1 MFNGFC
7 HTVIGASHITSG
19 TVCQDSSVFR
29 TYENYGI
36 AIVADGHGSKKHF
49 RSDKGSEMAVK
60 AALDTVEEF
69 YRDPDAFEESFLN
82 DPDNIIKKM
91 EKNIISRWNRLVIH
105 HYTHHPYTDKEKEPF
120 TEKEFKR
127 IKVESVYGTTLIVA
141 VMGRKFTF
149 GTQIGDGSLVQICDD
164 AAAEMPIAYEES
176 APANITASMCN
187 SQAINYFN
195 SFYTIDEK
203 PIAVFVSTDGL
214 YTSFRS
220 DEDFL
225 DYHSILANQLSNI
238 ETFSPSIRKNLS
250 KRAQCGTQDDTSLA
264 CVFDCEML
272 AEKLEDLQE
281 QVEVNKI
288 HASMRKAEHKA
299 RMEKQKLKN
308 SMNNARYE
316 YEENSIE

>member
-36 AIVADGHGSKKHF
+36 AVVADGHGSKKHF

-69 YRDPDAFEESFLN
+69 YKNPDAFEESFLS
-82 DPDNIIKKM
+82 DPDNIIKKI

-238 ETFSPSIRKNLS
+238 DSFSLSIRKNLS
-250 KRAQCGTQDDTSLA
+250 KRAKCGTQDDTSLA
-264 CVFDCEML
+264 CVFDSDVL
-272 AEKLEDLQE
+272 AEKLDDLRE

-288 HASMRKAEHKA
+288 HASMRKAEQKA

-308 SMNNARYE
+308 TMNNARYE
-316 YEENSIE
+316 YEENLVE

>member
-1 MFNGFC
+1 MFNGFS

-29 TYENYGI
+29 IYENYSI

-60 AALDTVEEF
+60 AALDAVAEF
-69 YRDPDAFEESFLN
+69 YRNPEAFEESFLN
-82 DPDNIIKKM
+82 NPDVIIKKI

-105 HYTHHPYTDKEKEPF
+105 HYISNPYTEQERAKF
-120 TEKEFKR
+120 TEKEFRR

-149 GTQIGDGSLVQICDD
+149 GTQIGDGSLVLICED
-164 AAAEMPIAYEES
+164 AAAEMPIDYDES

-187 SQAINYFN
+187 SQAINYFH
-195 SFYTIDEK
+195 SFYSIDEK
-203 PIAVFVSTDGL
+203 PVAVFVSTDGL

-225 DYHSILANQLSNI
+225 DYHSILANQLVKI
-238 ETFSPSIRKNLS
+238 DEFSPSIRKNLS
-250 KRAQCGTQDDTSLA
+250 KRAQSGTQDDTSLA
-264 CVFDCEML
+264 CVFDCEVL
-272 AEKLEDLQE
+272 AEKLEDLSE

-288 HASMRKAEHKA
+288 HASMRKAEHKE
-299 RMEKQKLKN
+299 RMEKQRLKN
-308 SMNNARYE
+308 SMNNSL
-316 YEENSIE
+316 YEEEDF

>member
-36 AIVADGHGSKKHF
+36 AVVADGHGSKKHF

-69 YRDPDAFEESFLN
+69 YKNPDAFEESFLS
-82 DPDNIIKKM
+82 DPDNIIKKI

-238 ETFSPSIRKNLS
+238 ESFSLSIRKNLS
-250 KRAQCGTQDDTSLA
+250 KRAKCGTQDDTSLA
-264 CVFDCEML
+264 CVFDSDVL
-272 AEKLEDLQE
+272 AEKLDDLRE

-288 HASMRKAEHKA
+288 HASMRKAEQKA

-308 SMNNARYE
+308 TMNNARYE
-316 YEENSIE
+316 YEENLTE

>member
-238 ETFSPSIRKNLS
+238 EAFSPSIRKNLS

-299 RMEKQKLKN
+299 RMEKQRLKN

>member
-1 MFNGFC
+1 MFNGFS
-7 HTVIGASHITSG
+7 HTVIGASHITGG

-29 TYENYGI
+29 IYENYSI

-60 AALDTVEEF
+60 AALDAVAEF
-69 YRDPDAFEESFLN
+69 YRNADAFEESFLN
-82 DPDNIIKKM
+82 NPDVIIKKI

-105 HYTHHPYTDKEKEPF
+105 HYISNPYTEQEKAKF
-120 TEKEFKR
+120 TEKEFRR

-149 GTQIGDGSLVQICDD
+149 GTQIGDGSLVLICED
-164 AAAEMPIAYEES
+164 AAAEMPIDYDET

-187 SQAINYFN
+187 SQAINYFH
-195 SFYTIDEK
+195 SFYSIDEK
-203 PIAVFVSTDGL
+203 PVAVFVSTDGL

-225 DYHSILANQLSNI
+225 DYHSILANQLVKI
-238 ETFSPSIRKNLS
+238 DEFSPSIRKNLS
-250 KRAQCGTQDDTSLA
+250 KRAQSGTQDDTSLA
-264 CVFDCEML
+264 CVFDCEVL
-272 AEKLEDLQE
+272 AEKLEDLSE

-288 HASMRKAEHKA
+288 HASMRKAEHKK
-299 RMEKQKLKN
+299 RMEKQRLKN
-308 SMNNARYE
+308 SMSNSI
-316 YEENSIE
+316 YEEDDF

>member
-238 ETFSPSIRKNLS
+238 EAFSPSIRKNLS